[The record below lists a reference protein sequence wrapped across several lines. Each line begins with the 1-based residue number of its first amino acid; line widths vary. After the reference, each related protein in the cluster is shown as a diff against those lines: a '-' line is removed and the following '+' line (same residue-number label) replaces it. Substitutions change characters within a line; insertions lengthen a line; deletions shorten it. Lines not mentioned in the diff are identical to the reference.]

1 MTRIYLVSIAVTL
14 LGTVAVSAPALAA
27 FTCEVGFTGPNSQ
40 NMCESVTEYQCSVDN
55 ENIVIIDSSTNQVA
69 YSGSATVG
77 NNGSGGNASS
87 GSVTNDSGTT
97 FTVTVTN
104 GGGEQQSPATCLASV
119 VVPATEIPEEPGR
132 GETETPVQ
140 PAQKVTPAALPVTS
154 GSPVPALL
162 TILGSGALLAAC
174 VAAYR
179 RIS

>member
-1 MTRIYLVSIAVTL
+1 MTRLYLLSIAATL
-14 LGTVAVSAPALAA
+14 LGAITVSVPAFAA

-40 NMCESVTEYQCSVDN
+40 NMCESVTKYECSVDN

-69 YSGSATVG
+69 YSGSATVED
-77 NNGSGGNASS
+77 NGSGGGAST

-97 FTVTVTN
+97 FTVSISN
-104 GGGEQQSPATCLASV
+104 GGGSEQEPATCLASV
-119 VVPATEIPEEPGR
+119 VVPATENPEPGR
-132 GETETPVQ
+132 GETEVPVQ
-140 PAQKVTPAALPVTS
+140 PAQKVTPQTLPVTS

-162 TILGSGALLAAC
+162 TILASGVLLGAC